1 VIIKNNH
8 NHEINKIVLIKNNLG
23 FFVNWKSKQ
32 DKKAKKTI
40 GFKEVS
46 ILFKRLESLGLY
58 PQNTE
63 GYP

>member
-1 VIIKNNH
+1 MVTGLKQPMIILNQSV
-8 NHEINKIVLIKNNLG
+8 VLIKNNLG

-46 ILFKRLESLGLY
+46 ILF
-58 PQNTE
+58 
-63 GYP
+63 